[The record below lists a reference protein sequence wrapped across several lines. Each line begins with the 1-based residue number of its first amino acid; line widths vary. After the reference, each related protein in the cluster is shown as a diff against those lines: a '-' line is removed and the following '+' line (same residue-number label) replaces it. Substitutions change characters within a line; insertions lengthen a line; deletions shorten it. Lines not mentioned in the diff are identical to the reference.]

1 MMPQSGTVFVVDDDA
16 SVRRGLERL
25 LRSAGYRAEAFASA
39 AEFLRRGE
47 EDGPSC
53 LVLDIRMPDV
63 TGLELRDALLMGGR
77 DLPIIFVTGHGDIP
91 MAVQAMK
98 AGAVDFLTK
107 PFDQQILLDAVA
119 QALAR
124 DATRWAGRQELSG
137 VQRLPARSGE

>member
-1 MMPQSGTVFVVDDDA
+1 MAESGTVFVVDDDA

-39 AEFLRRGE
+39 AEFLQRGE
-47 EDGPSC
+47 HDGPSC
-53 LVLDIRMPDV
+53 LVLDIRMPEV
-63 TGLELRDALLMGGR
+63 TGLELRDALLMAGR

-124 DATRWAGRQELSG
+124 DARHWAGRRELSG
-137 VQRLPARSGE
+137 VQRLPSRSAE

>member
-1 MMPQSGTVFVVDDDA
+1 MQPESVFVIDDDP

-39 AEFLRRGE
+39 AEFLRRDE
-47 EDGPSC
+47 HEGPCC

-63 TGLELRDALLMGGR
+63 TGLELRDALLASGR

-107 PFDQQILLDAVA
+107 PFDQQALLDAVG

-124 DATRWAGRQELSG
+124 DARRW
-137 VQRLPARSGE
+137 GERREVSIRRKPT